1 MAQLKEDE
9 WPGDKEQTTTEQEV
23 ARDRVNGP
31 KDPHDPRKGARQ
43 GPTDED
49 TRTQAQQDTDAAKP
63 RGRT

>member
-9 WPGDKEQTTTEQEV
+9 WPGDNEKTTTEAEV
-23 ARDRVNGP
+23 ARDRVHGP

-43 GPTDED
+43 TPGTDDE
-49 TRTQAQQDTDAAKP
+49 RTQAQQDTDAAKP